1 MGYLTNNY
9 TLLPVSSQ
17 FVPQIPTLTVPRGA
31 QCCKEDV
38 LRYVVAVEHQK
49 WALCGSGPTSHLY
62 TLICASTRTY
72 PGALAAGTG
81 CL

>member
-9 TLLPVSSQ
+9 TSLPVSSQ

-38 LRYVVAVEHQK
+38 LRYIVAVEHQK
-49 WALCGSGPTSHLY
+49 WALRGSGPTSHLY
-62 TLICASTRTY
+62 TLHTRTY